1 MFVGV
6 GVAGALRHRSS
17 FGTLTVLAAMTV
29 PFSTVHTVTVYW
41 TSGERP
47 RKETCSGLREEL
59 SELSELSAL
68 RSTALD
74 TGGVLPSD
82 SVTETS

>member
-6 GVAGALRHRSS
+6 GVAGALRDRSS

-29 PFSTVHTVTVYW
+29 PFITVHTVTVYW

-59 SELSELSAL
+59 SELSAL

>member
-6 GVAGALRHRSS
+6 GVAGALRDRSS

-59 SELSELSAL
+59 SELSAL

>member
-59 SELSELSAL
+59 SELSAL